1 VKRRLGDLQ
10 GALADLNRADELEP
24 SNNFTLRVRGNVK
37 KCLGDNEGALTD
49 LTMAELL
56 EHTTTTTEGSLFRR
70 TPTRTASSKVTTSD
84 ENQVRSQFASEVA
97 SCSTPG
103 SK

>member
-1 VKRRLGDLQ
+1 MCAPVSDRLDQLPMFCLCFPNTFSLVKARRKKLM
-10 GALADLNRADELEP
+10 
-24 SNNFTLRVRGNVK
+24 SRGW
-37 KCLGDNEGALTD
+37 
-49 LTMAELL
+49 LL
-56 EHTTTTTEGSLFRR
+56 SQTTEGSLFRR